1 MKQSNLTGLGLEL
14 VCLSIDF
21 QTSVVKSHDQDWP
34 EVEPRHPGLFID
46 LFNFLNNYIVVCLT
60 FVVVCFCFGSWL

>member
-14 VCLSIDF
+14 VCLSIYF
-21 QTSVVKSHDQDWP
+21 QNPTTRIGQRLNP
-34 EVEPRHPGLFID
+34 AHPGLFID
-46 LFNFLNNYIVVCLT
+46 LFNFLNNYIVACLT